1 MGPLLSATAQLHPKV
16 NVKQIVIA
24 LVDRLAAHAAREAD
38 SNDDDEESEAPASPK
53 AASVKAEGEEEE
65 EVKEGDAE
73 NAENEE
79 AKETEEGEES
89 ETKEVE
95 GEAAATE
102 EQAAPAPKP
111 PKVRKIRGIPE
122 DVKLFEI
129 FWGKIVELVKVCNA
143 YPNIGV
149 MNASSTTKVLILT
162 TFFSNCCVDVDIVL
176 NSSALTF
183 RFRISLL
190 CWSR

>member
-53 AASVKAEGEEEE
+53 AASVKADGEEEE
-65 EVKEGDAE
+65 EEAKEGDAE
-73 NAENEE
+73 NEKEE
-79 AKETEEGEES
+79 AKETEEGEEG
-89 ETKEVE
+89 EVKEAE
-95 GEAAATE
+95 DEAAATE

-129 FWGKIVELVKVCNA
+129 FWGKIVELVKVCNT
-143 YPNIGV
+143 YSIGGV
-149 MNASSTTKVLILT
+149 KIVNASSKTTLLILT
-162 TFFSNCCVDVDIVL
+162 SISPTA
-176 NSSALTF
+176 ALTF
-183 RFRISLL
+183 TLS
-190 CWSR
+190 

>member
-53 AASVKAEGEEEE
+53 AASIRADGEEEE
-65 EVKEGDAE
+65 AKEGDAE
-73 NAENEE
+73 NENEE
-79 AKETEEGEES
+79 AKETEEGEEG
-89 ETKEVE
+89 ETKEAE

-143 YPNIGV
+143 YSIGGV
-149 MNASSTTKVLILT
+149 KIVNASSKTKLLSLT
-162 TFFSNCCVDVDIVL
+162 SIFFPTATST
-176 NSSALTF
+176 LTL
-183 RFRISLL
+183 S
-190 CWSR
+190 